1 VTCPFFAEVGGVEEG
16 VDLILDCGFWI
27 ADCGLSDGDER
38 VDGATVEGR
47 LLSLC
52 FTLRAAFGW
61 LFAFGYLRCAS
72 VPFGRFAE
80 R

>member
-1 VTCPFFAEVGGVEEG
+1 LRVADFG
-16 VDLILDCGFWI
+16 LRILDCGFWI